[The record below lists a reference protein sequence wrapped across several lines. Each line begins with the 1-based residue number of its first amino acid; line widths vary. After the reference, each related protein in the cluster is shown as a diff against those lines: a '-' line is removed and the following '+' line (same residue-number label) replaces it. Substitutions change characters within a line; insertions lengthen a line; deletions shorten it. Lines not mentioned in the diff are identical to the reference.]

1 MQVVELTSDN
11 FEREALGCDVPV
23 LIDFW
28 ATWCG
33 PCMMMSPVIDEIAEE
48 GDGTGYKICK
58 VNVDEQPELAEMF
71 EISVIP
77 TLVIIRDSEESK
89 RVSGVQNKE
98 RVLELLA

>member
-89 RVSGVQNKE
+89 RVSGVQKKE